1 MERSNTRAGRAAAPC
16 LAAVWLLAAAACAPF
31 QTTTREPQQP
41 PAEVAVTAPP
51 ATAPGTPPPRP
62 PRKPAPP
69 QATAPAVAVPAAVP
83 AVPPPPTPAPPG
95 AFDRLNGLDPVSTV
109 ALLGEPRQRAEAP
122 PATIWRYSTRD
133 CELDVYFYLDL
144 RTNQLHALHYELR
157 SQDHDAAERPQQRCY
172 EQLVSERGASAE
184 PTVGADHPR

>member
-1 MERSNTRAGRAAAPC
+1 LLPTAEAPQ
-16 LAAVWLLAAAACAPF
+16 A
-31 QTTTREPQQP
+31 P

-51 ATAPGTPPPRP
+51 SVAPGPPPPRP

-69 QATAPAVAVPAAVP
+69 QATVPVPAAVP
-83 AVPPPPTPAPPG
+83 VVPPPPGPPPA

-109 ALLGEPRQRAEAP
+109 AWLGEPRQRAEAP
-122 PATIWRYSTRD
+122 PATIWRYMSRD

-144 RTNQLHALHYELR
+144 RTNQLRALHYELR